1 MANLKIQVK
10 YLNETVNRIGF
21 DAEGKGDWIDLYA
34 AETVELKAGEHKL
47 VHLGVAMKL
56 PDDYEAIL
64 AERSSTFK
72 NYGVLQ
78 TNAIG
83 VIDNSYSGPEDW
95 WKLSVYAT
103 RDATIPAGAKIA
115 QFRIQKR
122 QGRDIEIAEVAD
134 LEGKNRGGFG
144 STGK

>member
-1 MANLKIQVK
+1 
-10 YLNETVNRIGF
+10 
-21 DAEGKGDWIDLYA
+21 
-34 AETVELKAGEHKL
+34 LKAGEHKL

-103 RDATIPAGAKIA
+103 RDVTIPAGAKIA

-134 LEGKNRGGFG
+134 LEGQNRGGFG
-144 STGK
+144 PTGK